1 LEEGMDCGP
10 DIDTAGCGDENIP
23 WRSPFFMGSTDP
35 REDSSVV
42 AAVLAGETDAF
53 PVLVGR
59 YRDAYARY
67 ATRMLGNLEDAEDA
81 LQLAFV
87 RAYRH
92 LGRCRDPDRFGAWLH
107 RIVVNECR
115 TLAHR
120 RDRRERRQ
128 SYPDF
133 EFDLHVDGQP
143 EGDALLE
150 DEIQRA
156 MDALEI
162 GQREAFIL
170 KYVEDLSYEQMTQ
183 ITGIGESALKMR
195 VMRARN
201 HLRELL
207 EGVHHD

>member
-1 LEEGMDCGP
+1 
-10 DIDTAGCGDENIP
+10 
-23 WRSPFFMGSTDP
+23 MGSPDP
-35 REDSSVV
+35 RKDATVV

-53 PVLVGR
+53 SVLVGR

-67 ATRMLGNLEDAEDA
+67 AVRMLGSLADAEDA

-92 LGRCRDPDRFGAWLH
+92 LDRCRDPGRFGAWLH

-120 RDRRERRQ
+120 RDRRERRH
-128 SYPDF
+128 SFPDF
-133 EFDLHVDGQP
+133 EFDAQLDERP
-143 EGDALLE
+143 EGDALLRE
-150 DEIQRA
+150 EIQRA
-156 MDALEI
+156 LDTLDV

-170 KYVEDLSYEQMTQ
+170 KHVEGLSYEEMTQ
-183 ITGIGESALKMR
+183 ITGVGESALKMR
-195 VMRARN
+195 VKRARD

>member
-1 LEEGMDCGP
+1 
-10 DIDTAGCGDENIP
+10 
-23 WRSPFFMGSTDP
+23 MGSTDP
-35 REDSSVV
+35 REDALVV

-53 PVLVGR
+53 SVLVGR
-59 YRDAYARY
+59 YRNSYARY
-67 ATRMLGNLEDAEDA
+67 AVRMLGTLEDAEDA

-92 LGRCRDPDRFGAWLH
+92 LDRCRDPDRFGAWLH

-115 TLAHR
+115 TLARR
-120 RDRRERRQ
+120 RDRRDRRH
-128 SYPDF
+128 SFPDF
-133 EFDLHVDGQP
+133 AFDAQMDGRP
-143 EGDALLE
+143 EGDALLR

-156 MDALEI
+156 LETLDL

-170 KYVEDLSYEQMTQ
+170 KHVEGMSYEQMTQ

-195 VMRARN
+195 VKRARD

>member
-1 LEEGMDCGP
+1 M
-10 DIDTAGCGDENIP
+10 
-23 WRSPFFMGSTDP
+23 
-35 REDSSVV
+35 
-42 AAVLAGETDAF
+42 AAVLAGDTDAF
-53 PVLVGR
+53 AVLVGR
-59 YRDAYARY
+59 YRDPYARY
-67 ATRMLGNLEDAEDA
+67 AVRMLGSLEDAEDA

-120 RDRRERRQ
+120 RDRLDRRL

-133 EFDLHVDGQP
+133 EFRAQMDGRP
-143 EGDALLE
+143 EGDALLR

-156 MDALEI
+156 LDALDM
-162 GQREAFIL
+162 GQREAFLL
-170 KYVEDLSYEQMTQ
+170 KHVEDLSYEEMTQ

-195 VMRARN
+195 VKRARD